1 MGTGLINRNGPSGDI
16 SITGAEIN
24 GRICGCLFKVE
35 INQEFLNSGNKE
47 ADTVYRLTLPPQA
60 FVTGFSAVMA
70 REKVDGFILGKN
82 DARAACGNPK
92 EFNDTA
98 LPLQQEGPYILE
110 FAVGLLPPGEKV
122 KVHISYMQQLIY
134 NHNQLTVIIPA
145 IAAQNGK
152 PADSA
157 GQGDPRS
164 RASLKI
170 SADLFRR
177 VLNFYSP
184 SHPIHVDRLSESQY
198 AISLSGLLD
207 RDFILHCTCR
217 EEESAGGVFCSCGNA
232 GGVIYLE
239 FVPELSCTE
248 ERRARDYTF
257 LLDISETMA
266 GEKLVQAKHALNTIL
281 RSLSEIDTFKI
292 AAFGKHLNLFSGG
305 GSLPFAQASLDRAA
319 EWIAALSPTSE
330 EADIF
335 KAIRYALP
343 PGGGRKSTVLILTAG
358 RVDTTDEPVNYIY
371 DNIGKSRLFILGTDT
386 YANSCMLR
394 RMAEAGRGRYQCIC
408 PGNRIDDRAVRL
420 FAGITSTMADNIR
433 LDWDGPE
440 VGSVFPAGISGIF
453 DLEPVT
459 VLAQVLGPLDGK
471 VVLRGNTDRSLFH
484 LSVDASDIKR
494 VDGIDFL
501 HKALTL
507 QKIKYLEGILPY
519 TPPGR
524 YEEVRNEIIGLS
536 KNCGVPS
543 SLTALVTVHTRSTPV
558 PVPVTTRMVQT
569 IVPGAG
575 TVQHTQPDP
584 VSGGYVATNENG
596 TLTRSSILRIL
607 ARNQQAG
614 GAFSPDSG
622 DDLLTKVDTTA
633 LVLTAFTVGN
643 ENIRMYREQLQK
655 SARYLAERITNGG
668 ITPELSRN
676 SEALLKTVLALKL
689 CLSSNILND
698 TTREW
703 VMQCMD
709 DIRTASEAS
718 ISLAGCRDEILE
730 LLDKDE
736 WKENDT
742 IKKIVAVDEDPGTLL
757 DRIGLSADEGFA
769 IPALAKLAIYQAITQ

>member
-35 INQEFLNSGNKE
+35 INQEFLNSSDKE

-92 EFNDTA
+92 EFKDTA
-98 LPLQQEGPYILE
+98 LPLQQEGSYILE

-122 KVHISYMQQLIY
+122 KVHISYIQQLIY

-157 GQGDPRS
+157 AKEEPRP

-184 SHPIHVDRLSESQY
+184 SHPIHVDNLSESQY

-232 GGVIYLE
+232 GGVVYLE

-292 AAFGKHLNLFSGG
+292 AAFGKNLNLFSGG
-305 GSLPFAQASLDRAA
+305 SSLPFAQASLDRAA
-319 EWIAALSPTSE
+319 EWIAALGP
-330 EADIF
+330 EAGEVDMF
-335 KAIRYALP
+335 KAVRYALP

-358 RVDTTDEPVNYIY
+358 QVDTTDEPVNYIY

-408 PGNRIDDRAVRL
+408 PGDRIDDRVVRL
-420 FAGITSTMADNIR
+420 FAGITSTMADNVR
-433 LDWDGPE
+433 LDWDGLE
-440 VGSVFPAGISGIF
+440 VGSVFPTGISGIF

-459 VLAQVLGPLDGK
+459 VLAQTLGPLDGK

-484 LSVDASDIKR
+484 LSLDASDIKR
-494 VDGIDFL
+494 IDGIDFL
-501 HKALTL
+501 HKALAL
-507 QKIKYLEGILPY
+507 QRIKYLEGILPY
-519 TPPGR
+519 TPPVR

-536 KNCGVPS
+536 KNCSVPS
-543 SLTALVTVHTRSTPV
+543 SLTALVTVHTRLAPV

-569 IVPGAG
+569 IVPGTG
-575 TVQHTQPDP
+575 TIQHTRPDP
-584 VSGGYVATNENG
+584 VSGGYGPPDEDG
-596 TLTRSSILRIL
+596 TLTRSDILRIL
-607 ARNQQAG
+607 ARNQQAS
-614 GAFSPDSG
+614 GAFSPDNG
-622 DDLLTKVDTTA
+622 DDLLTKIETTA

-668 ITPELSRN
+668 ITLELSRN
-676 SEALLKTVLALKL
+676 SETLLKTVLALKL
-689 CLSSNILND
+689 CLASNILND

-703 VMQCMD
+703 VMQCMY
-709 DIRTASEAS
+709 DIRAASEVS
-718 ISLAGCRDEILE
+718 ISLVDCRDEILE
-730 LLDKDE
+730 LLDKSE
-736 WKENDT
+736 WKGNDI
-742 IKKIVAVDEDPGTLL
+742 IKKIAAVDEDPGTLL

-769 IPALAKLAIYQAITQ
+769 IPALAKLAICQAVTM